1 MSKLKRIVDAM
12 GGTLIDGGRRALIRG
27 PGHGPAD
34 RSVSLLETEDGR
46 VLIHCFSPRDDWRA
60 VRAELADLGLLEES
74 DHAPLSANLGEAI
87 VRVARDPEDHDRRA
101 RALRLWDES
110 QPVAGTIG
118 ERYLRARAI
127 EGQLPPD
134 AVLRFHPRMTSL
146 EDRERRP
153 ALVVALVDQMG
164 ALQGVQVTLLTA
176 HGAAKAALA
185 TPRRTIGRLMGHY
198 VRIDA
203 PTDTLIVAEGLE
215 TALSARRALGASA
228 WAFLSAENL
237 AQFTP
242 PPVIDKL
249 IVAADNDDAGRAAA
263 TQIKAR
269 IGGSIACEIAFA
281 PAGFPDWNDWARA
294 TAD

>member
-12 GGTLIDGGRRALIRG
+12 GGALSEGGRRALIRG

-60 VRAELADLGLLEES
+60 VRAELADLGLLDES
-74 DHAPLSANLGEAI
+74 EYEHASVSDPV
-87 VRVARDPEDHDRRA
+87 VRVQGEQRDEDRRA
-101 RALRLWDES
+101 RVLRFWEES
-110 QPVAGTIG
+110 VAVAGTVG

-127 EGQLPPD
+127 EGELPGPD
-134 AVLRFHPRMTSL
+134 VLRFHPHMTSL

-153 ALVVALVDQMG
+153 ALVAGLVNND
-164 ALQGVQVTLLTA
+164 GVLEGIQVTLLTA

-203 PTDTLIVAEGLE
+203 PGDVLLVAEGLE
-215 TALSARRALGASA
+215 TALSARRALGAGA

-237 AQFTP
+237 AQFEP
-242 PPVIDKL
+242 PLVIDKL
-249 IVAADNDDAGRAAA
+249 IIAADHDEAGLGAAA
-263 TQIKAR
+263 RLKERAET
-269 IGGSIACEIAFA
+269 SITCVIAL
-281 PAGFPDWNDWARA
+281 PPDDHSDWNDWARA
-294 TAD
+294 VAH

>member
-12 GGTLIDGGRRALIRG
+12 GGVLSEGGRRALIRG

-60 VRAELADLGLLEES
+60 VRAELADLGLLAES
-74 DHAPLSANLGEAI
+74 DYEHAAVSEPI
-87 VRVARDPEDHDRRA
+87 VRVQVDQRDEDRRA
-101 RALRLWDES
+101 RVLRLWEEA
-110 QPVAGTIG
+110 VAAAGTVG

-127 EGQLPPD
+127 EGELPGAD
-134 AVLRFHPRMTSL
+134 VLRFHPRMTSL

-153 ALVVALVDQMG
+153 ALIAGLVNKD
-164 ALQGVQVTLLTA
+164 GVLEGIQVTLLTA

-185 TPRRTIGRLMGHY
+185 TPRRTIGKLMGHY

-203 PTDTLIVAEGLE
+203 PGDVLIVAEGLE
-215 TALSARRALGASA
+215 TALSARRALGAGA

-237 AQFTP
+237 AQFEP
-242 PPVIDKL
+242 PLVIDKL
-249 IVAADNDDAGRAAA
+249 VIAADHDEAGLAAA
-263 TQIKAR
+263 AR
-269 IGGSIACEIAFA
+269 LQARVETSIACEIAL
-281 PAGFPDWNDWARA
+281 PPDGHPDWNDWARA
-294 TAD
+294 VAN

>member
-12 GGTLIDGGRRALIRG
+12 GGVLMDGGRRALIRG

-46 VLIHCFSPRDDWRA
+46 VLIHCFSPRDDWRQ
-60 VRAELADLGLLEES
+60 VQAELADLGLLDES
-74 DHAPLSANLGEAI
+74 AHDHAPTSEPM
-87 VRVARDPEDHDRRA
+87 VRVQNELRDEDRRA
-101 RALRLWDES
+101 RVLRLWEES
-110 QPVAGTIG
+110 LPVAGTIG

-127 EGQLPPD
+127 EGELPGPD
-134 AVLRFHPRMTSL
+134 VLRFHPRMTSL

-153 ALVVALVDQMG
+153 ALVAGLVNQE
-164 ALQGVQVTLLTA
+164 GVLEGIQVTLLTP
-176 HGAAKAALA
+176 HGAAKAALT

-203 PTDTLIVAEGLE
+203 PGDVLVVAEGLE
-215 TALSARRALGASA
+215 TALSARRALGAGA

-237 AQFTP
+237 ALFEP

-249 IVAADNDDAGRAAA
+249 IIAADHDEAGLQAAARLKARVAA
-263 TQIKAR
+263 
-269 IGGSIACEIAFA
+269 SIACEIVL
-281 PAGFPDWNDWARA
+281 PPGNQPDWNDWARA
-294 TAD
+294 EAH

>member
-1 MSKLKRIVDAM
+1 MSKLRRIVDAM
-12 GGTLIDGGRRALIRG
+12 GGALTDGGRRALIRG

-60 VRAELADLGLLEES
+60 VRAELANLGLLDEGEPE
-74 DHAPLSANLGEAI
+74 HACVSEPV
-87 VRVARDPEDHDRRA
+87 VRLQAEQRDEDRRA
-101 RALRLWDES
+101 RVLGLWNES
-110 QPVAGTIG
+110 SPVAGTIG

-127 EGQLPPD
+127 EGELPGPD
-134 AVLRFHPRMTSL
+134 VLRFHPRVRSL

-153 ALVVALVDQMG
+153 ALVAGLVNNEG
-164 ALQGVQVTLLTA
+164 LLEGIQVTLLSA
-176 HGAAKAALA
+176 HGAAKAALT

-203 PTDTLIVAEGLE
+203 PGDVLVVAEGLE
-215 TALSARRALGASA
+215 TALSARGALGAGA

-237 AQFTP
+237 ARFEP

-249 IVAADNDDAGRAAA
+249 VIAADNDEAGLAAA
-263 TQIKAR
+263 AR
-269 IGGSIACEIAFA
+269 LKERVEASIACEIALA
-281 PAGFPDWNDWARA
+281 PDNHGDWNDWARA
-294 TAD
+294 LAH

>member
-12 GGTLIDGGRRALIRG
+12 GGVLTEGGRRALIRG

-60 VRAELADLGLLEES
+60 VRAELADLGLLDES
-74 DHAPLSANLGEAI
+74 ERYEHASASEPI
-87 VRVARDPEDHDRRA
+87 VRLQPEQRDEDRRA
-101 RALRLWDES
+101 RVLRLWEES
-110 QPVAGTIG
+110 VAVAGTVG

-127 EGQLPPD
+127 EGELPGPD
-134 AVLRFHPRMTSL
+134 VLRFHPRMTSL

-153 ALVVALVDQMG
+153 ALVAGLVNND
-164 ALQGVQVTLLTA
+164 GVLEGIQVTLLTA
-176 HGAAKAALA
+176 HGAAKAALT
-185 TPRRTIGRLMGHY
+185 TPRRTIGKLMGHY

-203 PTDTLIVAEGLE
+203 PGDVLIVAEGLE
-215 TALSARRALGASA
+215 TALSARRALGAGA

-237 AQFTP
+237 AQFEP

-249 IVAADNDDAGRAAA
+249 IIAADHDEAGLAAA
-263 TQIKAR
+263 AR
-269 IGGSIACEIAFA
+269 LKQRVAISIACEIAL
-281 PAGFPDWNDWARA
+281 PPDDYPDWNDWARA
-294 TAD
+294 VAH

>member
-12 GGTLIDGGRRALIRG
+12 RGVLLDAGRRALIRG

-60 VRAELADLGLLEES
+60 VRAELADLGLLDETDVE
-74 DHAPLSANLGEAI
+74 HASSAEPL
-87 VRVARDPEDHDRRA
+87 VRLHAEQRDEDRRA
-101 RALRLWDES
+101 RVRRLWDES
-110 QPVAGTIG
+110 VSVAGTIG

-127 EGQLPPD
+127 EGELPGPD
-134 AVLRFHPRMTSL
+134 VLRFHPRMTSL

-153 ALVVALVDQMG
+153 ALVAGLVDNDG
-164 ALQGVQVTLLTA
+164 ALEGIQVTLLTA
-176 HGAAKAALA
+176 HGAAKALLA

-203 PTDTLIVAEGLE
+203 PGDVLIVAEGLE
-215 TALSARRALGASA
+215 TALSARRALGAGA

-237 AQFTP
+237 AQFEP

-249 IVAADNDDAGRAAA
+249 IIAADHDEAGLAAA
-263 TQIKAR
+263 AR
-269 IGGSIACEIAFA
+269 LRERVGSSVACEVTL
-281 PAGFPDWNDWARA
+281 PPDNYPDWNDWARGQA
-294 TAD
+294 R

>member
-1 MSKLKRIVDAM
+1 MSKLKRIVEAM
-12 GGTLIDGGRRALIRG
+12 GGVLQDGARRALIRG

-60 VRAELADLGLLEES
+60 VRAELANLGLLDES
-74 DHAPLSANLGEAI
+74 ESEHASFTEPVI
-87 VRVARDPEDHDRRA
+87 RVQAEQRDEDRRA
-101 RALRLWDES
+101 RVLRFWNKS
-110 QPVAGTIG
+110 SPVAGTIG

-127 EGQLPPD
+127 EGELPGPD
-134 AVLRFHPRMTSL
+134 ILRFHPRMTSL

-153 ALVVALVDQMG
+153 ALVASLVNN
-164 ALQGVQVTLLTA
+164 QGVLEGIQVTLLSA
-176 HGAAKAALA
+176 HGAAKAALT

-203 PTDTLIVAEGLE
+203 PGDVLVVAEGLE
-215 TALSARRALGASA
+215 TALSARRALGAGA

-237 AQFTP
+237 AQFEP

-249 IVAADNDDAGRAAA
+249 IIAADHDEAGHAAA
-263 TQIKAR
+263 AR
-269 IGGSIACEIAFA
+269 LQERVKRSIACEIAL
-281 PAGFPDWNDWARA
+281 PPDNHPDWNDWARA
-294 TAD
+294 LAQ

>member
-12 GGTLIDGGRRALIRG
+12 GGVLSEGGRRALIRG

-60 VRAELADLGLLEES
+60 VRAELADLGLLAES
-74 DHAPLSANLGEAI
+74 DYEHAAVSEPI
-87 VRVARDPEDHDRRA
+87 VRVQVDQRDEDRRA
-101 RALRLWDES
+101 RVLRLWEEA
-110 QPVAGTIG
+110 VAAAGTVG

-127 EGQLPPD
+127 EGELPGAD
-134 AVLRFHPRMTSL
+134 VLRFHPRMTSL

-153 ALVVALVDQMG
+153 ALIAGLVNKD
-164 ALQGVQVTLLTA
+164 GVLEGIQVTLLTA

-185 TPRRTIGRLMGHY
+185 TPRRTIGKLMGHY

-203 PTDTLIVAEGLE
+203 PGDVLIVAEGLE
-215 TALSARRALGASA
+215 TALSARRALGAGA

-237 AQFTP
+237 AQFEP
-242 PPVIDKL
+242 PLVIDKL
-249 IVAADNDDAGRAAA
+249 VIAADHDEAGLAAA
-263 TQIKAR
+263 AR
-269 IGGSIACEIAFA
+269 LQARVETSIACEIAL
-281 PAGFPDWNDWARA
+281 PPDGHPDWNDWARA
-294 TAD
+294 VAH

>member
-12 GGTLIDGGRRALIRG
+12 GGVLLDGGRRALIRG

-46 VLIHCFSPRDDWRA
+46 VLIHCFSPRDDWRH
-60 VRAELADLGLLEES
+60 VQAELADLGLLDEATHE
-74 DHAPLSANLGEAI
+74 HAVISEPS
-87 VRVARDPEDHDRRA
+87 VRVGSDQRDEDRRA
-101 RALRLWDES
+101 RVLRLWEES
-110 QPVAGTIG
+110 GPIACTIG

-127 EGQLPPD
+127 EGELPGPD
-134 AVLRFHPRMTSL
+134 VLRFHPRMTSL

-153 ALVVALVDQMG
+153 ALVADLVNND
-164 ALQGVQVTLLTA
+164 GVLEGIQVTLLTA
-176 HGAAKAALA
+176 HGAAKAPLT

-203 PTDTLIVAEGLE
+203 PTDVLIVAEGLE
-215 TALSARRALGASA
+215 TALSARRALGAGA

-237 AQFTP
+237 ALFEP

-249 IVAADNDDAGRAAA
+249 IIAADHDEAGLAAA
-263 TQIKAR
+263 AR
-269 IGGSIACEIAFA
+269 LKERVEASMACEIAL
-281 PAGFPDWNDWARA
+281 PPDNQPDWNDWARTQA
-294 TAD
+294 E

>member
-12 GGTLIDGGRRALIRG
+12 GGALSEGGRRALIRG

-34 RSVSLLETEDGR
+34 RSISLLETEDGR

-60 VRAELADLGLLEES
+60 VRAELADLGLLDEHASVS
-74 DHAPLSANLGEAI
+74 DPV
-87 VRVARDPEDHDRRA
+87 VRVQGEQRDEDRRA
-101 RALRLWDES
+101 RVLRFWEES
-110 QPVAGTIG
+110 VAVAGTVG

-127 EGQLPPD
+127 EGELPGPD
-134 AVLRFHPRMTSL
+134 VVRFHPHMTSL

-153 ALVVALVDQMG
+153 ALVAGLVNND
-164 ALQGVQVTLLTA
+164 GVLEGIQVTLLTA

-203 PTDTLIVAEGLE
+203 PGDVLLVAEGLE
-215 TALSARRALGASA
+215 TALSARRALGAGA

-237 AQFTP
+237 AQFEP
-242 PPVIDKL
+242 PLVIDKL
-249 IVAADNDDAGRAAA
+249 VIAADHDEAGLAAA
-263 TQIKAR
+263 AR
-269 IGGSIACEIAFA
+269 LQARVETSIACEIAL
-281 PAGFPDWNDWARA
+281 PPDGHPDWNDWARA
-294 TAD
+294 VAH